1 MPMITPVQLCQQAL
15 RASATLVA
23 GSSILL
29 ASSGPLIAAQPEM
42 EMEVSEA
49 EVTKVREMLRIFG
62 VSSAPETK
70 SGTFRLTTYN
80 IENLFDSNDDP
91 TLTGRNDDSEAAK
104 PKHELV
110 ATAMAI
116 REVNADILCIQEVE
130 SEEALIEYRDMYLAD
145 MGYDYVASIDAGN
158 DRGIENSV
166 LSRYPISKIK
176 NWPLMPL
183 GGVHP
188 EKYGN
193 RANWYAGEPIAFRRS
208 PLMVDLQIPSTDEQ
222 DSWVM
227 TVFVVHHKSGQYN
240 SYWREAESVGVLK
253 LIDEILES
261 DPDRPIAILGDFNAK
276 PDEKSVQTY
285 LDAGF
290 VDIFSDRPR
299 SDEIMTHESNRR
311 IDLILAHPNAL
322 SKMQTSSAFVYG
334 TAARPDGVSWRDL
347 ETFEGYAADHY
358 PVSVDIS
365 RD

>member
-1 MPMITPVQLCQQAL
+1 MDITTFTQLPNKAFC
-15 RASATLVA
+15 ASAIIIAACSVV
-23 GSSILL
+23 L
-29 ASSGPLIAAQPEM
+29 ASSAATIAAQPDM
-42 EMEVSEA
+42 EMQVSET
-49 EVTKVREMLRIFG
+49 EVAKVREMLRIYG
-62 VSSAPETK
+62 ISSAPKTQGD
-70 SGTFRLTTYN
+70 SFRLTTYN
-80 IENLFDSNDDP
+80 IENLFDSHDDP
-91 TLTGRNDDSEAAK
+91 SLTGRNDDSEATK

-116 REVNADILCIQEVE
+116 REVNADVLCIQEVE
-130 SEEALIEYRDMYLAD
+130 SEAALIEYRDTYLAD
-145 MGYDYVASIDAGN
+145 MGYDHVASIDAGN

-166 LSRYPISKIK
+166 LSRFPISQIK

-193 RANWYAGEPIAFRRS
+193 KTNWYAGEPIVFRRS
-208 PLMVDLQIPSTDEQ
+208 PLMVDLQIPSTNEQ
-222 DSWVM
+222 DSWIM

-253 LIDEILES
+253 LIDEVLKS
-261 DPDRPIAILGDFNAK
+261 DPDRPIVVLGDFNAQ
-276 PDEKSVQTY
+276 PQDKSVQTY

-290 VDIFSDRPR
+290 VDLFSDRPR

-311 IDLILAHPNAL
+311 IDLILANPNAL
-322 SKMQTSSAFVYG
+322 SKMDLANAFVYG
-334 TAARPDGVSWRDL
+334 TAARPEGVSWRDL